1 MPPPARSSDASA
13 LEYPERYSNR
23 VEVLRIYPELED
35 PYGRALLRG
44 DPLADAVARWLA
56 TAGAP
61 GRALFEKAL
70 ARGIG
75 AVDEPP
81 EPLARF
87 FAAIDRVPDWVDF
100 ARIDRGARAYQRVG
114 PATLFILSAWS
125 LMNGYHSAAAV
136 KPLAFT
142 RQLESMAP
150 RRLAET
156 GRFITDVTQVG
167 ALQRHA
173 RGFEIAARVRLMH
186 AHVRVGLER
195 SPAWSTRAWGVPI
208 NQGDMLGTVLEFSLL
223 WLRGAEMLGFHLEP
237 QEREDVLHLWRYAG
251 WLSGVDDELLSWI
264 DTVDRG
270 ARTAEMMHL
279 AQPGPDEDSLA
290 LAAALREV
298 PIRLARTPFESLS
311 ARWIVRYH
319 DGLTRAFNGDRIA
332 DDLRIPNAHWKH
344 SIVPT
349 RVIVGALERIRRAVP
364 GATWLVTEVGNRH
377 VRAHIE
383 HILDRREPTYAPAAR
398 LDESRGGRTSASR
411 RTVSAA

>member
-1 MPPPARSSDASA
+1 MLPPARSSDDHE
-13 LEYPERYSNR
+13 LEHVERYTNR
-23 VEVLRIYPELED
+23 DEARRLYPDLAD
-35 PYGRALLRG
+35 AYGRALLRG
-44 DPLADAVARWLA
+44 DPLADALARWLA
-56 TAGAP
+56 ETGP
-61 GRALFEKAL
+61 LGRAQFERAL

-75 AVDEPP
+75 AVDGPA

-87 FAAIDRVPDWVDF
+87 FAQIDRVPDWVDF
-100 ARIDRGARAYQRVG
+100 RRIDRGARVYQRVG

-142 RQLESMAP
+142 RQLESMAA

-156 GRFITDVTQVG
+156 GRFITDITQVG

-173 RGFEIAARVRLMH
+173 GGFEIAARVRLIH

-195 SPAWSTRAWGVPI
+195 SPAWDTRAWGVPI
-208 NQGDMLGTVLEFSLL
+208 NQGDMLGTLLEFSLL

-237 QEREDVLHLWRYAG
+237 DEREDVLHLWRYAG
-251 WLSGVDDELLSWI
+251 WVSGVDEELLSQI
-264 DTVDRG
+264 DTVERG
-270 ARTAEMMHL
+270 ARTAELMHL

-298 PIRLARTPFESLS
+298 PLRLARTRMEFLS

-332 DDLRIPNAHWKH
+332 DDLRIPNALWKH

-349 RVIVGALERIRRAVP
+349 RVIIGALERVRRAVP
-364 GATWLVTEVGNRH
+364 GATWLVTELGNRH
-377 VRAHIE
+377 VRSHIE
-383 HILDRREPTYAPAAR
+383 HILERREPTYAPPTR
-398 LDESRGGRTSASR
+398 LDESRGGRGAGRPS
-411 RTVSAA
+411 VSAA